1 MPEERG
7 VSTRNAPDLP
17 EGFKTTEL
25 GPLPEE
31 WRVVRL
37 GEVAVLTMGQSPP
50 SSTYNTV
57 GQGLPF
63 LQGKAE
69 FRAVY
74 PAPIKWCS
82 QPQRI
87 AERGSVLISVR
98 APVGNVNIAD
108 RVYCIGRGLA
118 AIKGVDNLDNWF
130 LFYQLIFSK
139 QRLEEKGTGSTFK
152 SINKGVLQNLPI
164 PLPPLPEQRAIA
176 YVLRAVQRAKEATE
190 RVLTALKELKK
201 SLMKHLFTYG
211 PVPLDQADQVPLKK
225 TEIGPVPENWELVK
239 LGELC
244 RIVRGGSPRP
254 KGDPRY
260 FSKRP
265 TGIHWIKIS
274 DLTKYKRGLYITATD
289 EYLTEEGKR
298 KSRFLRRGTFVVT
311 NSGTVGIP
319 AFLGIDGC
327 IHDGYLA
334 FLDIET
340 SRLHGFYLY
349 YWIEN
354 IKTYLEK
361 IAPRGT
367 QANLNTTI
375 AKNLSISLPPI
386 PEQRAIARILQ
397 TVDRKIEA
405 EEARKEAL
413 EGLFKTLL
421 HHLMMAKIRL
431 PKEFIRRF
439 EETGSH
445 G

>member
-1 MPEERG
+1 LQDADDFALFGNGRKKNGEILSNSCVQISLCSSGSNFFEISFYILDPVVQVKFVKSRG
-7 VSTRNAPDLP
+7 LNIK
-17 EGFKTTEL
+17 EGFAYATTEVYSL
-25 GPLPEE
+25 KTKPELIDTNYLFALL
-31 WRVVRL
+31 RYPVVRR
-37 GEVAVLTMGQSPP
+37 
-50 SSTYNTV
+50 N
-57 GQGLPF
+57 
-63 LQGKAE
+63 
-69 FRAVY
+69 
-74 PAPIKWCS
+74 
-82 QPQRI
+82 
-87 AERGSVLISVR
+87 
-98 APVGNVNIAD
+98 
-108 RVYCIGRGLA
+108 LA
-118 AIKGVDNLDNWF
+118 AKM
-130 LFYQLIFSK
+130 
-139 QRLEEKGTGSTFK
+139 EGSTGRK
-152 SINKGVLQNLPI
+152 RLPRRVLENFSI
-164 PLPPLPEQRAIA
+164 PLPPLSEQRAIA
-176 YVLRAVQRAKEATE
+176 HVLRTVQRAKEATE
-190 RVLTALKELKK
+190 RVVAALKELKK

-211 PVPLDQADQVPLKK
+211 PVPLDQADQVPLKE
-225 TEIGPVPENWELVK
+225 TEIGPVPEHWELVK

-334 FLDIET
+334 FLDIKT
-340 SRLHGFYLY
+340 SKLHEFYLY

-375 AKNLSISLPPI
+375 AKNLSIFLPPI
-386 PEQRAIARILQ
+386 SEQREIARILQ
-397 TVDRKIEA
+397 AVDRKIEA
-405 EEARKEAL
+405 EENRKRAL
-413 EGLFKTLL
+413 EGLFKSLL
-421 HHLMMAKIRL
+421 HHFMTAKVRM
-431 PKEFIRRF
+431 PKEVVEQF
-439 EETGSH
+439 EGPGETHVGEE
-445 G
+445 GL

>member
-1 MPEERG
+1 M
-7 VSTRNAPDLP
+7 
-17 EGFKTTEL
+17 
-25 GPLPEE
+25 
-31 WRVVRL
+31 
-37 GEVAVLTMGQSPP
+37 
-50 SSTYNTV
+50 
-57 GQGLPF
+57 
-63 LQGKAE
+63 
-69 FRAVY
+69 
-74 PAPIKWCS
+74 
-82 QPQRI
+82 
-87 AERGSVLISVR
+87 
-98 APVGNVNIAD
+98 
-108 RVYCIGRGLA
+108 
-118 AIKGVDNLDNWF
+118 
-130 LFYQLIFSK
+130 
-139 QRLEEKGTGSTFK
+139 
-152 SINKGVLQNLPI
+152 
-164 PLPPLPEQRAIA
+164 
-176 YVLRAVQRAKEATE
+176 LRTVQRAKEATE
-190 RVLTALKELKK
+190 RVITALKELKK

-211 PVPLDQADQVPLKK
+211 PVPLDQADQVPLKE
-225 TEIGPVPENWELVK
+225 TEIGPMPEHWELVK